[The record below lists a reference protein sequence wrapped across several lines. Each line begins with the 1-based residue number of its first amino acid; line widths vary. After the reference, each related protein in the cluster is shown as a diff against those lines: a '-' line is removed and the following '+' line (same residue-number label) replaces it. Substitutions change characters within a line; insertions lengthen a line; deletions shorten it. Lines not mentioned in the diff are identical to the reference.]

1 MCGRYSLNARAD
13 EIVELFKLAESI
25 AFGPRYNIAPTQM
38 APIIRFDGDT
48 QQRRLDLVRWGLT
61 PKWMKGQRPIINV
74 RSETIADKPTF
85 RKAFQ
90 ERRCLVPATGFYE
103 WQKLGTAKQPFHI
116 CHSDRSLFAFAGIW
130 DRFKGADDELIE
142 SYAILTT
149 SPNAVTG
156 SIHNRMPVILDPV
169 GWERWLDPTIEEAG
183 VLADLFEPVPA
194 DRTIA
199 EPVSSH
205 VNSAA
210 HDDER
215 CLQPLAE
222 GS

>member
-25 AFGPRYNIAPTQM
+25 AFGPRYNIAPTQT
-38 APIIRFDGDT
+38 APIVRFDGDV
-48 QQRRLDLVRWGLT
+48 QQCRLDLVRWGLT

-74 RSETIADKPTF
+74 RSETIGEKPTF

-116 CHSDRSLFAFAGIW
+116 RRGDQPLFAFAGIW

-149 SPNAVTG
+149 SPNAVT
-156 SIHNRMPVILDPV
+156 SAIHNLMPVILDSA
-169 GWERWLDPTIEEAG
+169 GWERWLDPSVEDAG
-183 VLADLFEPVPA
+183 ALADLFEPIAA
-194 DRTIA
+194 DQTIA
-199 EPVSSH
+199 EPVSTH
-205 VNSAA
+205 VNSAT
-210 HDDER
+210 HDDVR
-215 CLQPLAE
+215 CVEPLAE
-222 GS
+222 G

>member
-25 AFGPRYNIAPTQM
+25 AFGPRYNIAPTQT
-38 APIIRFDGDT
+38 APIIRSDGDT

-74 RSETIADKPTF
+74 RSETIGEKPTF

-103 WQKLGTAKQPFHI
+103 WQKLGAAKQPFHI
-116 CHSDRSLFAFAGIW
+116 RQHNHPIFAFAGIW
-130 DRFKGADDELIE
+130 DRYKAADDEVIE
-142 SYAILTT
+142 AYAILTT
-149 SPNAVTG
+149 SPNEVTAP
-156 SIHNRMPVILDPV
+156 IHNRMPVILTPA
-169 GWERWLDPTIEEAG
+169 GCKRWLDPSIEESRG
-183 VLADLFEPVPA
+183 LTDLFDPISA
-194 DRTIA
+194 DQTIA

-205 VNSAA
+205 VNSAT

-215 CLQPLAE
+215 CIQPLAE